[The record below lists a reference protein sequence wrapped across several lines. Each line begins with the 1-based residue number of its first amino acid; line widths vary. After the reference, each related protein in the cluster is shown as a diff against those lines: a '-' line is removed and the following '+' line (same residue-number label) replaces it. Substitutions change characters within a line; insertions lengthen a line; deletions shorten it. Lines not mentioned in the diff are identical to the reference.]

1 MKVELVTKWEAIGEL
16 TARWDEL
23 ANEDLR
29 DGFFRTSG
37 WYRAWMEHIR
47 PDAKPFILIVREN
60 GGKIVGL
67 APFCQFSYRNLG
79 FSLKGISWAGREVV
93 SADFLDFISE
103 IKVRPQVLTV
113 ILEFLWKARSHWSLL
128 IVGELIEGGDSY
140 REWTSIGQQHGLP
153 RRVQEERICP
163 YIDLPHTFDEYLGSL
178 GNSTRYNI
186 RRRTREVI
194 EKKGARVDVYSRPHE
209 VLPHLDT
216 LTRLHLARWR
226 KDDLPGTL
234 GRPGF
239 AGFLKQICSSPPVG
253 SSVRL
258 YLLTYRDAPVA
269 ALLAFHFGESA
280 LYYQAGWDPDS
291 PLASNSPAVV
301 LMAHS
306 IRDAIEHKLR
316 YYEFLRGDE
325 VYKFRWT
332 KSYRKTVTLLLA
344 RNFQA
349 KSYLR
354 VAQLKDRIKLLLAKK
369 STAPPGEVNPEPP
382 SELKKTGFST
392 SIVD

>member
-1 MKVELVTKWEAIGEL
+1 MKVELVTKLEGIGEL
-16 TARWDEL
+16 ITRWDEL

-29 DGFFRTSG
+29 DGFFRSSG
-37 WYRAWMEHIR
+37 WYRAWIDHIR
-47 PDAKPFILIVREN
+47 PDAKPFILVVREN

-67 APFCQFSYRNLG
+67 APFCRFSYRNLG

-103 IKVRPQVLTV
+103 IKFRPQVLTA
-113 ILEFLWKARSHWSLL
+113 ILEFLWKARSRWSLL
-128 IVGELIEGGDSY
+128 IMGELLEGGDTF
-140 REWTSIGQQHGLP
+140 RELTSMGQQHGLP
-153 RRVQEERICP
+153 RRIQEERICP
-163 YIDLPHTFDEYLGSL
+163 YIDLPQTFDEYLGTL

-194 EKKGARVDVYSRPHE
+194 EKKGARVDIYSQPDE
-209 VLPHLDT
+209 VIPHLET

-226 KDDLPGTL
+226 KDGLPGTL

-239 AGFLKQICSSPPVG
+239 GPFLKQICSRPPAG

-258 YLLTYRDAPVA
+258 FLLTYQDAPVA
-269 ALLAFHFGESA
+269 ALLAFYFGESA

-291 PLASNSPAVV
+291 PLATNSPAVV

-325 VYKFRWT
+325 GYKFRWT

-354 VAQLKDRIKLLLAKK
+354 VAHLKDRIKNLLNKK
-369 STAPPGEVNPEPP
+369 SMEPQSEVS
-382 SELKKTGFST
+382 SELTEDVKKTGFSA

>member
-1 MKVELVTKWEAIGEL
+1 MKVELLTGWEAIGKIA
-16 TARWDEL
+16 ARWDEL
-23 ANEDLR
+23 ANEDPR
-29 DGFFRTSG
+29 DGFFRTWG

-47 PDAKPFILIVREN
+47 PDAKPFILVIREN

-103 IKVRPQVLTV
+103 SKVRPQVLTA

-128 IVGELIEGGDSY
+128 IFGELIEGGDSY
-140 REWTSIGQQHGLP
+140 RELANIGQQRSLP

-163 YIDLPHTFDEYLGSL
+163 YIDLPQTFDQYLATL

-186 RRRTREVI
+186 RRRTREVL
-194 EKKGARVDVYSRPHE
+194 EKKGARIDVYSLPQQ

-216 LTRLHLARWR
+216 LTRLHLARWN
-226 KDDLPGTL
+226 KDNLPGTL

-239 AGFLKQICSSPPVG
+239 AEFLKQICSSPPAG

-258 YLLTYRDAPVA
+258 YLLTYRDSPVA
-269 ALLAFHFGESA
+269 ALLAFYFGESA

-316 YYEFLRGDE
+316 YYEFLRGNE
-325 VYKFRWT
+325 AYKLRWT

-349 KSYLR
+349 KSYLQ
-354 VAQLKDRIKLLLAKK
+354 VAHLKDRIKHLLAKK
-369 STAPPGEVNPEPP
+369 SIAAPREVSPEPP
-382 SELKKTGFST
+382 NELKTTDFSI
-392 SIVD
+392 SIAD